1 MGGYWDMGYYRQPTV
16 AEIRSNAEECIRK
29 ARKRGEDWEPVVIDG
44 KKIVKNWWGQ
54 AWCTNLERYADY
66 WNRLERGRRYVRAGA
81 VTDLKIQGGKVTAK
95 VLGSISRPYNIDISI
110 NPLEEKKMQ
119 KVIKQ
124 CNGKLKHAEDLLSG
138 KFPSDME
145 EILLEKGMF
154 FPSPEEIKF
163 NCSCPDWADM
173 CKHVAAV
180 LYGVGARL
188 DTDPV
193 LFFKLRGIDIE
204 EFVNATII
212 NRVEKML
219 ANADIKSSRVMDR
232 SMAEGLFGVF

>member
-1 MGGYWDMGYYRQPTV
+1 
-16 AEIRSNAEECIRK
+16 
-29 ARKRGEDWEPVVIDG
+29 
-44 KKIVKNWWGQ
+44 
-54 AWCTNLERYADY
+54 
-66 WNRLERGRRYVRAGA
+66 
-81 VTDLKIQGGKVTAK
+81 
-95 VLGSISRPYNIDISI
+95 
-110 NPLEEKKMQ
+110 
-119 KVIKQ
+119 
-124 CNGKLKHAEDLLSG
+124 
-138 KFPSDME
+138 ME

-154 FPSPEEIKF
+154 FPSPDEIKF

-188 DTDPV
+188 DTSPV

-204 EFVNATII
+204 EFVNATVV

-219 ANADIKSSRVMDR
+219 ANAGIKSSRVMDK